1 MNRYCFVTFLL
12 CSIATCPNVD
22 AWNSLRR
29 FRHFWQRN
37 NNRVNESSINVQS
50 GVSNSPA
57 SREKRLFPLFTL
69 VKFDNNVCIGLNGE
83 NGTCVAASE
92 CSQRG
97 GVTSG
102 VCANGYG
109 VCCIVTAS
117 CGETTTNNNTYFVN
131 PNYPSTFDGTIS
143 CQLTLVKSHPTVCQ
157 FRLDFIQFNIR
168 GPETTNH
175 QCVYDQFIVSGGNP
189 VPAICGSN
197 TGNHMY
203 IDAGLGQTNPVTLT
217 FVTSGHSFPRSWKVR
232 VSQIRCDTIYR
243 AEEGCLQYFTG
254 ISGQIKSFNY
264 DSITGLQLS
273 NQDYSIC
280 IRMERNFCGI
290 QYMTCPVVDK
300 EAIPASGTSALAQ
313 MSRSNAFTLT
323 GNTQA
328 MQIASMTGAACQT
341 DWLSIPCASNAGRLP
356 TAMMTC
362 VDRIC
367 GGTFNADNQNL
378 NGSSVIS
385 TVKPFRLMFHTD
397 SIEAPNDLGNRGFC
411 LNYIQQP
418 CTTKLK

>member
-12 CSIATCPNVD
+12 CSIATYPNVD

-29 FRHFWQRN
+29 LRHFWQTN
-37 NNRVNESSINVQS
+37 NNRVNESSINFQS

-117 CGETTTNNNTYFVN
+117 CGETTINNNTYFVN

-168 GPETTNH
+168 GPETINH

-197 TGNHMY
+197 TGNHIY

-290 QYMTCPVVDK
+290 QYMTCPVDDK
-300 EAIPASGTSALAQ
+300 EAIPAGGTSPPAQ

-356 TAMMTC
+356 TAIMTC

-378 NGSSVIS
+378 NASSVIS

>member
-12 CSIATCPNVD
+12 CSIATYPNVD

-29 FRHFWQRN
+29 LRHFWQTN
-37 NNRVNESSINVQS
+37 NNRVNESSINFQS

-117 CGETTTNNNTYFVN
+117 CGETTINNNTYFVN

-168 GPETTNH
+168 GPETINH

-197 TGNHMY
+197 TGNHIY

-217 FVTSGHSFPRSWKVR
+217 FVTSGHSFPRSWKG
-232 VSQIRCDTIYR
+232 YP
-243 AEEGCLQYFTG
+243 G
-254 ISGQIKSFNY
+254 K
-264 DSITGLQLS
+264 
-273 NQDYSIC
+273 
-280 IRMERNFCGI
+280 
-290 QYMTCPVVDK
+290 
-300 EAIPASGTSALAQ
+300 
-313 MSRSNAFTLT
+313 
-323 GNTQA
+323 
-328 MQIASMTGAACQT
+328 
-341 DWLSIPCASNAGRLP
+341 
-356 TAMMTC
+356 
-362 VDRIC
+362 
-367 GGTFNADNQNL
+367 
-378 NGSSVIS
+378 
-385 TVKPFRLMFHTD
+385 
-397 SIEAPNDLGNRGFC
+397 
-411 LNYIQQP
+411 
-418 CTTKLK
+418 

>member
-197 TGNHMY
+197 TGNH
-203 IDAGLGQTNPVTLT
+203 
-217 FVTSGHSFPRSWKVR
+217 R
-232 VSQIRCDTIYR
+232 
-243 AEEGCLQYFTG
+243 

-300 EAIPASGTSALAQ
+300 EGEAAIPASGTSALAQ